1 MRHVR
6 WDDHT
11 LAWPEQHDLA
21 TKIEFEFAFQYVGDL
36 LINMSMLRHLG
47 ACFRVHKCNG
57 HLFGVDAPGRKAAGD
72 FKGLDVGEVIMH
84 RSEK

>member
-6 WDDHT
+6 RDDYT
-11 LAWPEQHDLA
+11 LAWPQQHDLA

-36 LINMSMLRHLG
+36 LVEMGVLRQIGARFHL
-47 ACFRVHKCNG
+47 HKCDG